1 MRQHHRPGKKSFVD
15 YCDGLKIV
23 DSVSGELIPT
33 QLFFGALGASSYTF
47 AEATLSQTL
56 PDWLGSHVRM

>member
-1 MRQHHRPGKKSFVD
+1 MRQHHRPGEKSFVD

-33 QLFFGALGASSYTF
+33 QLFFGLF
-47 AEATLSQTL
+47 RLSC
-56 PDWLGSHVRM
+56 G